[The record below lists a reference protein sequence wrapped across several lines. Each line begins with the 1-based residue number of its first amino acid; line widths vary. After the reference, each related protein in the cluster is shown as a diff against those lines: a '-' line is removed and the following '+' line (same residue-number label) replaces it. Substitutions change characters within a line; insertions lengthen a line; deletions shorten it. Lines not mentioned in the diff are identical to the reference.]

1 MPESLG
7 VCSTVL
13 RALYSP
19 SRLPPID
26 FATRNPF
33 RHRDTLVLV
42 YRRRLA
48 YFFSERILFDALPC
62 LRAVSALVLSPT
74 SSGVTNLARREP
86 HTSPPTSRTGHL
98 INP

>member
-48 YFFSERILFDALPC
+48 YFFQ
-62 LRAVSALVLSPT
+62 RAHPFRRTTLSSSRFCTRFVSDQ
-74 SSGVTNLARREP
+74 
-86 HTSPPTSRTGHL
+86 
-98 INP
+98 